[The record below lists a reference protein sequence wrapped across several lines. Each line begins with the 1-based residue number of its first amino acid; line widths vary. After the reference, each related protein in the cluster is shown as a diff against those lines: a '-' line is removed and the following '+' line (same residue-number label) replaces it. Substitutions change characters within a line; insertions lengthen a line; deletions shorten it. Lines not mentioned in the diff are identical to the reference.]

1 VIYASRRKGKARAR
15 NGMAD
20 PTDLSRF
27 GCLVRALLHRN
38 VGGASGRAQGR
49 PLTSRLR
56 RRPGRQRQV
65 SLRPPLTPLTLWQS
79 EDRNPLC
86 SNRFDKRIRVCSL
99 PVAHDVFGIWS
110 LRCSL
115 VRHRWPD

>member
-1 VIYASRRKGKARAR
+1 MDASRGKGKARAR
-15 NGMAD
+15 NDMAD
-20 PTDLSRF
+20 PDGPF
-27 GCLVRALLHRN
+27 QVRLPGPRVAAPKCWKRL
-38 VGGASGRAQGR
+38 G
-49 PLTSRLR
+49 TSARSAPYESPWAATAGLA
-56 RRPGRQRQV
+56 PT
-65 SLRPPLTPLTLWQS
+65 PLTPLTLWQS

>member
-1 VIYASRRKGKARAR
+1 MIYASRRKGKARPVTVWR
-15 NGMAD
+15 TQ
-20 PTDLSRF
+20 TDLSRF

-38 VGGASGRAQGR
+38 VGRGSGRAQGR
-49 PLTSRLR
+49 APYESTWAATAGLAPT
-56 RRPGRQRQV
+56 
-65 SLRPPLTPLTLWQS
+65 PLTPLTLWQS

>member
-1 VIYASRRKGKARAR
+1 MLEEARDERKVGPLRVGLVADLGG
-15 NGMAD
+15 NGMTRFD
-20 PTDLSRF
+20 PLD
-27 GCLVRALLHRN
+27 
-38 VGGASGRAQGR
+38 
-49 PLTSRLR
+49 
-56 RRPGRQRQV
+56 
-65 SLRPPLTPLTLWQS
+65 PLTLWQS